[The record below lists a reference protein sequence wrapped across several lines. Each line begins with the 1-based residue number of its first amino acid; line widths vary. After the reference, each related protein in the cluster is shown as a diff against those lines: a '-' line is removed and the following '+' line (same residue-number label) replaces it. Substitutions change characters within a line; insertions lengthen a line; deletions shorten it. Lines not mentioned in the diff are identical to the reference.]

1 MIAIDP
7 SKFQSAE
14 VTDRIVDELIADI
27 HSSVPAEENGKVF
40 YPGEIEIGT
49 RKDNLE
55 NGIPVI
61 EEVWEKIKAF

>member
-7 SKFQSAE
+7 GKFQSAD

-27 HSSVPAEENGKVF
+27 HSSVPVTEGRKVF

-49 RKDNLE
+49 RKDNQK

-61 EEVWEKIKAF
+61 EEVWEQIKAF